1 MDEIIK
7 QDINFL
13 EFPLWVPRERD
24 QVKVFE
30 MNDLEGYRHVSSSG
44 VPSKVDMM
52 ILYFLMLHS
61 QNKGH
66 KRTIK
71 LSMYE
76 VLKGCGINPS
86 RKERLR
92 ESLDKWMGVNI
103 SFSGTFYD
111 NKKYLSLNFHVLDSW
126 KIEEKTKNQVEVVFN
141 EEWLA
146 KIKSSNFFKYV
157 SFAEMK
163 HLRSPVAMRLY
174 EILSKSFYSKDVF
187 QISSDKL
194 VTKLQLS
201 QKYFSEI
208 KRLIIPAVKII
219 SEKTSLNL
227 KLETRSTGKNEG
239 VFIFTK
245 VKKSMLDLM
254 KSEMETGGKEANK
267 VFDEATIMEVFTPE
281 EIEVHKQY
289 FIENILPTN
298 KFLMKKYN
306 LSGYTDIIN
315 MSFISYLKTRK
326 SD

>member
-1 MDEIIK
+1 MKEIIK

-13 EFPLWVPRERD
+13 EFPLWVPGERG
-24 QVKVFE
+24 QKKLYE
-30 MNDLEGYRHVSSSG
+30 MNDLDGYRYVSSNG
-44 VPSKVDMM
+44 VPSKIDMM
-52 ILYFLMLHS
+52 ILYFLMLTS

-66 KRTIK
+66 KKTIR

-76 VLKGCGINPS
+76 ILKGCGFNPS
-86 RKERLR
+86 RKERLK
-92 ESLDKWMGVNI
+92 ESLEKWMGVNI

-111 NKKYLSLNFHVLDSW
+111 NRKYLSLNFHILESW
-126 KIEEKTKNQVEVVFN
+126 KIEDNTPNQVEVVFN
-141 EEWLA
+141 EDWLA
-146 KIKSSNFFKYV
+146 KIKGSNFFKYI

-174 EILSKSFYSKDVF
+174 EVLSKSFYSKDVF

-194 VTKLQLS
+194 VNKLQLS
-201 QKYFSEI
+201 QKYFSKI
-208 KRLIIPAVKII
+208 KEKIVPAVKII
-219 SEKTSLNL
+219 NEKTSLHI

-245 VKKSMLDLM
+245 VKKSILDLM
-254 KSEMETGGKEANK
+254 KEEMETGGKEANK
-267 VFDEATIMEVFTPE
+267 VFDEETIVESFTPE

-289 FIENILPTN
+289 FIENILPAN